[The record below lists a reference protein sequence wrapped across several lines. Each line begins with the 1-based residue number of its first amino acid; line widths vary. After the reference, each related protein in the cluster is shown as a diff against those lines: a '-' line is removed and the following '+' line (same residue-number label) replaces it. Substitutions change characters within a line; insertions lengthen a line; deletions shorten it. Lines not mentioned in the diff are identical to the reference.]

1 MSASIHQEVTFK
13 ASPQRVYSA
22 LTDSAQFQAFTGGA
36 PAQIADAAGGAFSCF
51 GGMIVGRNIELVP
64 NQRIVQAW
72 RAGNWGD
79 GVYSIVRFVF
89 TGNGSETRLAF
100 DQTGFPEEH
109 REHLDAGWHK
119 MYWEPLRRY
128 LAAQPIA

>member
-1 MSASIHQEVTFK
+1 MSSSIHQEVTFK
-13 ASPQRVYSA
+13 TSPQRVYSA
-22 LTDSAQFQAFTGGA
+22 LTDAAEFQAFTGGA
-36 PAQIADAAGGAFSCF
+36 PAEIANVAGGAFSCF
-51 GGMIVGRNIELVP
+51 GGMILGRNIELVP
-64 NQRIVQAW
+64 NERIVQAW

-79 GVYSIVRFVF
+79 GDYSIVRFVLNA
-89 TGNGSETRLAF
+89 TEAETQLVF

-128 LAAQPIA
+128 LGG